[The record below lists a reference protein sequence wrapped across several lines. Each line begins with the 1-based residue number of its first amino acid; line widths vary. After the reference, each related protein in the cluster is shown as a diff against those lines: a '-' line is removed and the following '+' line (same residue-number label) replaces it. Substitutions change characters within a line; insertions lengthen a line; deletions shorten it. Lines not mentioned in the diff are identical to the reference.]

1 LRFGAARS
9 DIVSLPISVDTL
21 PIRIGPLQFRVGAI
35 QIHCGTLSFVCTL
48 CGLWN
53 ENSRFLIESGE
64 LSLQRSELRKGQWF
78 KRKALPQ
85 IPGKVSLAR
94 QLIDRWIDQ
103 KL

>member
-1 LRFGAARS
+1 MAFVPRLLRPLLVYPARGGLRFGAARS

-21 PIRIGPLQFRVGAI
+21 PIRIGTLQFRVGAL

-64 LSLQRSELRKGQWF
+64 LSVHR
-78 KRKALPQ
+78 PQ
-85 IPGKVSLAR
+85 LLSQG
-94 QLIDRWIDQ
+94 
-103 KL
+103 

>member
-1 LRFGAARS
+1 MAFVPRLLRPLLVYLARGGLRFGTARS

-21 PIRIGPLQFRVGAI
+21 LIRIGPL

-64 LSLQRSELRKGQWF
+64 LSVHR
-78 KRKALPQ
+78 PQ
-85 IPGKVSLAR
+85 LLSHG
-94 QLIDRWIDQ
+94 
-103 KL
+103 